1 MITTGTSQYLTTATS
16 PTPATPTT
24 PPTTTPEKPKEGLDD
39 RHVALLVS
47 VYTIIVFVVTLY
59 FLVNI
64 WPATPQELASN
75 ATTFNATRP
84 VTLFGTGI
92 HFLLG
97 PETLI
102 IFIIMFSGII
112 CACVFSFFVISKHIG
127 VDFNKEYLAWYL
139 LRPLIGAGLPL
150 IFYFLLRGGVLTVGT
165 NLANLNLIGVAAI
178 SGLVGMFSENA
189 MYKLKDLADT
199 LFGNPPS
206 KPNVTATATTT
217 PAEGTAT
224 ATTTPAEGTP
234 TTDNA

>member
-1 MITTGTSQYLTTATS
+1 
-16 PTPATPTT
+16 
-24 PPTTTPEKPKEGLDD
+24 
-39 RHVALLVS
+39 
-47 VYTIIVFVVTLY
+47 VFVVILY

-64 WPATPQELASN
+64 WPTTPQELASN
-75 ATTFNATRP
+75 ATRP
-84 VTLFGTGI
+84 VTLYGTGM

-112 CACVFSFFVISKHIG
+112 GACVFSFFAISKHVG

-150 IFYFLLRGGVLTVGT
+150 IFYFLIRGGVLTIGSGL
-165 NLANLNLIGVAAI
+165 NNLNLVGVAAI

-206 KPNVTATATTT
+206 KPNGTTADKTKT
-217 PAEGTAT
+217 AEGTT
-224 ATTTPAEGTP
+224 ADKTKTADVNPPDDT
-234 TTDNA
+234 